1 MIRKTPR
8 DKAIENCK
16 FINSEG
22 ELLILAKELRE
33 TFPPGMNRHTN
44 TPNRQPA
51 RQLADAL
58 LRFSEY
64 YDLDITK
71 EDILNA
77 ATKYNVEKKYDPYR
91 QSSQYFIIKD
101 LTREGKGI
109 TSALATYIEMAQD
122 SDDTTTGTSWLDER
136 MD

>member
-1 MIRKTPR
+1 MKRKTPR
-8 DKAIENCK
+8 EEAIANCK
-16 FINSEG
+16 FVEDEND
-22 ELLILAKELRE
+22 LAALAVKLRE
-33 TFPPGMNRHTN
+33 IFPAGINRHTN
-44 TPNRQPA
+44 TPNRQNY

-91 QSSQYFIIKD
+91 QCSQYFIIKD
-101 LTREGKGI
+101 LTKEGKGI
-109 TSALATYIEMAQD
+109 TSTLATYIEMAQD